1 MYPVPKS
8 AKINQKVVENFVESV
23 ESSEKGGEVVE
34 FYVNIDAKG
43 RLNFPSKLRE
53 ELGDTLYVA
62 KDAGAKCLK
71 VYTEQG
77 WKTLIEKMNAAP
89 QIEIAP
95 LRRKI
100 VGSKQKI
107 DSDKQGRFVVSQP
120 LRTYAGIEAEME
132 VTIID
137 LEGYAEIWNTA
148 KLNEDAGDTDAMM
161 ALAAKHGM

>member
-1 MYPVPKS
+1 M
-8 AKINQKVVENFVESV
+8 
-23 ESSEKGGEVVE
+23 E

-71 VYTEQG
+71 VYSEEG
-77 WKTLIEKMNAAP
+77 WKILVEKLNAAP
-89 QIEIAP
+89 QIEIAS

-100 VGSKQKI
+100 VGSRQKI
-107 DSDKQGRFVVSQP
+107 DSDKQGRFVVSPP
-120 LRTYAGIEAEME
+120 LRKHAEIEAEME
-132 VTIID
+132 ITVID

-148 KLNEDAGDTDAMM
+148 NLNEDSGDTDAMI
-161 ALAAKHGM
+161 ALAAKYGI